1 MTQPI
6 APAHPAD
13 PTVMP
18 DITAEQDSQPGAH
31 RIFWLVCLVWSLFQ
45 IWIASPLPFIFDIG
59 IFNNTQTRA
68 IHLSFA
74 ILLAF
79 LGLSRRQSLSARTWD
94 ITLAC
99 LAVWGCSYLFVF
111 YDSLAQR
118 AGAPILVDVVAA
130 STGLMLLLEGTR
142 RTLGL
147 PLVIVASIFLLY
159 SVAGPYMPDIIAH
172 QGASLNK
179 LLSHQWLTTEGV
191 FGVALGVSTDFV
203 FLFVLFGALLERTGA
218 GAYFIRVAF
227 ALMGH
232 MRGGPAK
239 AAIAASGLSGMISGS
254 SISNVV
260 TTGTF
265 TIPLMKRVGFPGYK
279 AAAVEVA
286 ASTNGQLTPPIM
298 GAAAFL
304 MVEYVNIPYIEVI
317 QHALLPALISY
328 LALFYI
334 VHLEAVKANMQG
346 LPKPAGQ
353 SGRWA
358 AYALIA
364 VGFCLFS
371 LGVYYG
377 FSTLK
382 EFSPQAAPWMMV
394 SLLVISYIGLIA
406 YAAPYQAAA
415 NTDLS
420 EDLTALPSLG
430 PIVKSGLFYLLPLFV
445 LIWCLTVERF
455 SPGLSAFYALA
466 VMIVITLT
474 KDALF
479 ALCRRQSDWRHQ
491 LHQGIQDLRIGLQQG
506 AKNMIGI
513 ALATATAGIVVGT
526 ITLTGI
532 GQIMTDVIL
541 ELSQGHMLLTLLLTA
556 LICLILG
563 MGLPTTANYIVVATL
578 MAPVI
583 VDIGALNGM
592 IVPLIA
598 AHLFVFYFGILADDT
613 PPVGLAAFA
622 GAGIAGSDPIRTGV
636 QGFTYDIRTAVLP
649 FMFVFNTQLLL
660 LDIRTITELIITVI
674 TAAAAMLI
682 FAAATQ
688 GYWLTK
694 SRWWENV
701 LLLVCAFT
709 LFRPDF
715 WMDQLI
721 PPYQQIS
728 PQVLT
733 QHIQPTDESIRLLVE
748 GYSLEG
754 DLVQK
759 TVLLPLTEQGSPDER
774 LSATGLSFTHTDD
787 HIRID
792 FVEHGSPA
800 AKAGL
805 DFDWRILAL
814 EQPNPRPPLA
824 LWYLPA
830 LALLA
835 LIGWNQIRRRMA
847 G

>member
-1 MTQPI
+1 MPISDQPQPQTQ
-6 APAHPAD
+6 
-13 PTVMP
+13 
-18 DITAEQDSQPGAH
+18 
-31 RIFWLVCLVWSLFQ
+31 RLFWLICLVWSLFQ
-45 IWIASPLPFIFDIG
+45 LWIASPLPFMFDLG
-59 IFNNTQTRA
+59 LFNNTQNRA

-74 ILLAF
+74 ILLTF
-79 LGLSRRQSLSARTWD
+79 LSFSRSRQSSSVCRWD
-94 ITLAC
+94 LALAC
-99 LAVWGCSYLFVF
+99 LAIWGCSYLFVF
-111 YDSLAQR
+111 YDTLAQR
-118 AGAPILVDVVAA
+118 SGAPLLIDVIAA
-130 STGLMLLLEGTR
+130 ATGLLLLLEGSR
-142 RTLGL
+142 RVLGL
-147 PLVIVASIFLLY
+147 PLVIVASVFLLY
-159 SVAGPYMPDIIAH
+159 SVAGPYMPDIISH

-218 GAYFIRVAF
+218 GAYFIRIAF

-279 AAAVEVA
+279 AAAIEVA
-286 ASTNGQLTPPIM
+286 ASTNGQLTPPVM

-346 LPKPAGQ
+346 LPKSAGQ
-353 SGRWA
+353 KTERWA

-364 VGFCLFS
+364 VGFCLLS
-371 LGVYYG
+371 LGVYCVLGY
-377 FSTLK
+377 FSEHYAET
-382 EFSPQAAPWMMV
+382 APWLIVGLLITSYV
-394 SLLVISYIGLIA
+394 SLAA

-415 NTDLS
+415 RADLT
-420 EDLTALPSLG
+420 EDLTTLPALG
-430 PIVKSGLFYLLPLFV
+430 PIVKSGLFYFLPLVV
-445 LIWCLTVERF
+445 LIWCLTVERL
-455 SPGLSAFYALA
+455 SPGLSAFYALVA
-466 VMIVITLT
+466 MITITLT
-474 KDALF
+474 KDPLIAVCL
-479 ALCRRQSDWRHQ
+479 RQAGWWRQ
-491 LHQGIQDLRIGLQQG
+491 LRQGGQDLLVGLQQG

-513 ALATATAGIVVGT
+513 ALATATAGVIVGT
-526 ITLTGI
+526 ITLTGV

-541 ELSQGHMLLTLLLTA
+541 ELSQGHMLLTLLFTA

-622 GAGIAGSDPIRTGV
+622 GAGIAGADPIRTGV

-660 LDIRTITELIITVI
+660 LDIVTLTELAMTII

-688 GYWLTK
+688 GYWLTRC
-694 SRWWENV
+694 RWWETV
-701 LLLVCAFT
+701 LLLLCAFT

-715 WMDQLI
+715 WMDQWI
-721 PPYQQIS
+721 PPYRQIA
-728 PQVLT
+728 PHTIT
-733 QHIQPTDESIRLLVE
+733 QHMQPDDTSIRLLTE

-754 DLVQK
+754 NLVQK
-759 TVLLPLTEQGSPDER
+759 TVQLPLGEKGSPDER
-774 LSATGLSFTHTDD
+774 LAATGLSISHTDSGTN
-787 HIRID
+787 ID
-792 FVEHGSPA
+792 TITLGSPA
-800 AKAGL
+800 ARAGL
-805 DFDWRILAL
+805 DFGWQILAL
-814 EQPNPRPPLA
+814 EKPNPRPALA

-835 LIGWNQIRRRMA
+835 LVGWNQLRRRRIA
-847 G
+847 RANP

>member
-1 MTQPI
+1 
-6 APAHPAD
+6 
-13 PTVMP
+13 MP
-18 DITAEQDSQPGAH
+18 DIATKQGTLSGIH
-31 RIFWLVCLVWSLFQ
+31 RVFWIVCLIWSSFQ
-45 IWIASPLPFIFDIG
+45 IWIASPLPFLFGIG
-59 IFNNTQTRA
+59 AFNNTQTRA

-74 ILLAF
+74 ILLTF
-79 LGLSRRQSLSARTWD
+79 LSFGRNRQSSSTSVRD
-94 ITLAC
+94 IALAC
-99 LAVWGCSYLFVF
+99 LAVWGCSYLFIF
-111 YDSLAQR
+111 YDTLAQR
-118 AGAPILVDVVAA
+118 SGAPLLIDIIAA
-130 STGLMLLLEGTR
+130 STGLLLLLEGTR
-142 RTLGL
+142 RVLGL
-147 PLVIVASIFLLY
+147 PLVIVASVFLLY
-159 SVAGPYMPDIIAH
+159 SVAGPYMPDVIAH

-191 FGVALGVSTDFV
+191 FGVALGVSADFV

-239 AAIAASGLSGMISGS
+239 AAVAASGLSGMISGS

-279 AAAVEVA
+279 AAAIEVA

-334 VHLEAVKANMQG
+334 IHLEAVKADMRG
-346 LPKPAGQ
+346 LPRPAGQ
-353 SGRWA
+353 AGRWA
-358 AYALIA
+358 AYALIG

-377 FSTLK
+377 LSALK
-382 EFSPQAAPWMMV
+382 VIWPQAAPWLIV
-394 SLLVISYIGLIA
+394 SLLVASYFGLIA
-406 YAAPYQAAA
+406 YAAPYQATTAR
-415 NTDLS
+415 TDLS
-420 EDLTALPSLG
+420 EDLTALPSLA
-430 PIVKSGLFYLLPLFV
+430 PIVRSGLFYLLPLFV

-455 SPGLSAFYALA
+455 SPGLSAFYALT
-466 VMIVITLT
+466 VMLVITLT
-474 KDALF
+474 KDALM
-479 ALCRRQSDWRHQ
+479 ALCQCQPAWWHQ
-491 LHQGIQDLRIGLQQG
+491 LRQGAQDLRSGLQQG
-506 AKNMIGI
+506 ANNMIGI

-541 ELSQGHMLLTLLLTA
+541 ELSQGHMLLTLLFTA

-622 GAGIAGSDPIRTGV
+622 GAGIAGSDPIRTGI
-636 QGFTYDIRTAVLP
+636 QGFSYDIRTAVLP

-660 LDIRTITELIITVI
+660 LDIQTVTELAITVI
-674 TAAAAMLI
+674 TAAMAMLI
-682 FAAATQ
+682 FAAVTQ
-688 GYWLTK
+688 SYWLTQ
-694 SRWWENV
+694 SRWWENA
-701 LLLVCAFT
+701 LLLLCAFT

-721 PPYQQIS
+721 PPYRQIA
-728 PQVLT
+728 PQSLT
-733 QHIQPTDESIRLLVE
+733 QHIQPTDQAVRLLVE
-748 GYSLEG
+748 GDSLEG
-754 DLVQK
+754 NLVQK
-759 TVLLPLTEQGSPDER
+759 TVLLPLPEQGSPDAR
-774 LSATGLSFTHTDD
+774 LAATGLSLMDSPTGTHVT
-787 HIRID
+787 
-792 FVEHGSPA
+792 FVRHGSPA
-800 AKAGL
+800 AQAGL
-805 DFDWRILAL
+805 DFDWQILAL

-830 LALLA
+830 LAVLA
-835 LIGWNQIRRRMA
+835 LVGWNQVRRRRMA